1 MANPVRRLS
10 PICPSIAP
18 ARLCVRLS
26 IAAYRADHPAA
37 ATSSEVRSA
46 LFHCPGLPFLEQAL
60 EVGGLAFG
68 RRLVLPPDVGF
79 EGRTRV
85 VVEDAERHREFAEA
99 HFDQHVRDAAVVGVM
114 DDHARGLPAAIDDLD
129 DLDLERFRSEK
140 GR

>member
-79 EGRTRV
+79 EGRTR
-85 VVEDAERHREFAEA
+85 EIGRASC
-99 HFDQHVRDAAVVGVM
+99 RDRVCQYV
-114 DDHARGLPAAIDDLD
+114 
-129 DLDLERFRSEK
+129 
-140 GR
+140 